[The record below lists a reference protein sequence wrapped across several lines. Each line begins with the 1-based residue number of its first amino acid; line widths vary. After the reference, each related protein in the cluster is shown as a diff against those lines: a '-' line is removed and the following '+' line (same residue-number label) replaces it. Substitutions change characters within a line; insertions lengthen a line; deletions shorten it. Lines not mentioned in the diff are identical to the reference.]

1 MTNNLIHSPN
11 TVLAKYL
18 KDVIDVIQPR
28 LKINRPKR
36 ISFYVGTNINGV
48 PHVGT
53 YLIQSLSFMIT
64 RKVRDKFNLPVDI
77 VMGIHDNISY
87 DSQEDSEGRI
97 FHRTY
102 HHALGSNKIKE
113 LVDTYYSSYFEGLK
127 KATGVS
133 YTKEIYSDKQA
144 TQDFRRLFLKT
155 LTHADTIRWC
165 TAPSSGFLQVR
176 IPCSKCLYSERDAIR
191 TKLIQHNEH
200 SATFECFCVE
210 HGSYKAV
217 IDLDN
222 NTYIDLNT
230 LYRNIVKEF
239 SMTEQT
245 DTLNVIIKGG
255 DWTYSTATIDWA
267 LGVLGD
273 TSIQVPMRIFLP
285 QVVTATG
292 AKLSK
297 SLISEKHESVED
309 LPEWMID
316 MCRFRE
322 GNPDYINKLLRLA
335 ELMIT
340 DPRHVFRSYTYKELE
355 RLLAEI

>member
-1 MTNNLIHSPN
+1 MTSNLIHSPN

-36 ISFYVGTNINGV
+36 ISFYVGTNINGA
-48 PHVGT
+48 PHIGT
-53 YLIQSLSFMIT
+53 YLIQSLSFVIAH
-64 RKVRDKFNLPVDI
+64 KVRDKFNLPVDI
-77 VMGIHDNISY
+77 VTGIHDNISY

-113 LVDTYYSSYFEGLK
+113 LIDTYYSSYFEELK
-127 KATGVS
+127 EATGVS
-133 YTKEIYSDKQA
+133 YTKEIYSDKQT
-144 TQDFRRLFLKT
+144 TQDFRRHFLKT
-155 LTHADTIRWC
+155 LTHVDTIRWC

-176 IPCSKCLYSERDAIR
+176 IPCSKCLYSERDAMR
-191 TKLIQHNEH
+191 TRLIQHDGH
-200 SATFECFCVE
+200 SATFECFCIE

-217 IDLDN
+217 IDLDG

-239 SMTEQT
+239 SMTEQK

-255 DWTYSTATIDWA
+255 DWTYSTEIIDWA
-267 LGVLGD
+267 LGVLGC

-285 QVVTATG
+285 QVVTTTG

-297 SLISEKHESVED
+297 SLISEKHESVKD

-322 GNPDYINKLLRLA
+322 SNPDYINKLLQLT
-335 ELMIT
+335 ELMMT
-340 DPRHVFRSYTYKELE
+340 DPRHVFRSYSYKEIE
-355 RLLAEI
+355 RLLAAI